1 MWLTNF
7 RLAYLSACLDLLWRQ
22 WSAFG
27 LLGQERWSEN
37 SVLDPEALLV
47 STLHFGRFD
56 PRLFDA
62 CVDWWLTNEQWLSPT
77 RLRRLRRSLPLLEKR
92 ILATVADVVVRFK
105 KSARWKNLA
114 AARTLENPR
123 NTEVLFQLAN
133 GEPLPMVGV
142 PDPIFRSHGFLRPK
156 LESRKVSGKL
166 PMDTVAVARMKLRA
180 LLGVTS
186 RAEIVLY
193 LLTNESGH
201 PQLVAT
207 RGYYAQ
213 PSISVAMAQ
222 MAKSGML
229 LKERRR
235 REVEYSL
242 KQAEWR
248 RFFAFPRSME
258 WVDWGFAFDALRS
271 ISVCLQGLGEKK
283 LSTSLLGAELRRC
296 AKQVNVILHSSSI
309 KFRLNEEAP
318 RSLEAYSE
326 LSIKDVKNLLH
337 VLGGKLKVSLSPQ
350 EA

>member
-7 RLAYLSACLDLLWRQ
+7 RLGFLSACLDLLWRQ

-27 LLGQERWSEN
+27 LLGQEGWSEN

-47 STLHFGRFD
+47 ATLHFGRFD

-62 CVDWWLTNEQWLSPT
+62 CVDWWLTKEQWLSTT
-77 RLRRLRRSLPLLEKR
+77 RLRRLGKPLPLLEKR
-92 ILATVADVVVRFK
+92 ILATVADVVVRLK

-133 GEPLPMVGV
+133 GKPLPMVGA
-142 PDPIFRSHGFLRPK
+142 PDPIFLSHGFLRPK

-166 PMDTVAVARMKLRA
+166 PTDTVAVARMKLRA

-201 PQLVAT
+201 PQRVAT

-222 MAKSGML
+222 MAMSGIL
-229 LKERRR
+229 LKERRP

-242 KQAEWR
+242 KQEEWR
-248 RFFAFPRSME
+248 RFLGFPRSME
-258 WVDWGFAFDALRS
+258 WVDWGLAFEALRS
-271 ISVCLQGLGEKK
+271 TSSCLQGLGGKK
-283 LSTSLLGAELRRC
+283 PSASLLGAELRRC
-296 AKQVNVILHSSSI
+296 AKRVNVILHSSSI
-309 KFRLNEEAP
+309 KFRLNEEGP
-318 RSLEAYSE
+318 HSLEAYPK
-326 LSIKDVKNLLH
+326 LFIKDVKKLLH
-337 VLGGKLKVSLSPQ
+337 ILGGKLKVNLSPQ